1 MARRKRGKGSGD
13 FSGQSLT
20 GVDFSNHELADSDF
34 SGASLSGCDF
44 SNAELE
50 RSTFK
55 GASLSGVDFSNADLE
70 NSDFTGA
77 SLTGCNFSNADL
89 EDSDFQGARVTGC
102 DFENADTDGCKGL
115 EVLNKSTR
123 GVTIIGGGVRQS
135 GHVVNSVTGWTSGR
149 VQQSGHVVNS
159 VTGWTSGRVGGTG
172 RVGASG
178 ASFDAVFDNAFA
190 TIGRAINVSGITMGG
205 SLIDLG
211 WLRFESDG
219 STENPSVNSIGG
231 HHGEIDGRLADFV
244 FTEWL
249 LRAESIGGGKIRLSA
264 RNAESDESGEFW
276 EIILGKSESVEILGG
291 TLYNELE

>member
-55 GASLSGVDFSNADLE
+55 GASLSGVDFSHADLE

-77 SLTGCNFSNADL
+77 SLTGCDFSNADL

-102 DFENADTDGCKGL
+102 DFDNADTDGCTGL
-115 EVLNKSTR
+115 EVVNRSTR

-159 VTGWTSGRVGGTG
+159 VTGWTSGGVGG
-172 RVGASG
+172 
-178 ASFDAVFDNAFA
+178 
-190 TIGRAINVSGITMGG
+190 RANFSGITVGG

-219 STENPSVNSIGG
+219 SIESPSVSSLGG

-276 EIILGKSESVEILGG
+276 EIILGKSESVEVLGG

>member
-102 DFENADTDGCKGL
+102 DFENADTDRCKGL
-115 EVLNKSTR
+115 EVPNKSTR
-123 GVTIIGGGVRQS
+123 GVTIIGGGVR
-135 GHVVNSVTGWTSGR
+135 
-149 VQQSGHVVNS
+149 QSGHVVNS

-190 TIGRAINVSGITMGG
+190 TIGRAINVSGITLGG

-276 EIILGKSESVEILGG
+276 EIVLGKSESVEVLGG

>member
-20 GVDFSNHELADSDF
+20 AVDFSNHQLTDSDF

-55 GASLSGVDFSNADLE
+55 GASLSGCDFSNADLE
-70 NSDFTGA
+70 NSDFAGA
-77 SLTGCNFSNADL
+77 SLTGCDFSNADL

-102 DFENADTDGCKGL
+102 DFDNADTEGCKGL
-115 EVLNKSTR
+115 EVPNKSTR
-123 GVTIIGGGVRQS
+123 GATIIGGGVRQS
-135 GHVVNSVTGWTSGR
+135 GHVVNNVTGWTSGR

-159 VTGWTSGRVGGTG
+159 VTGWTSGRVG
-172 RVGASG
+172 VGAS
-178 ASFDAVFDNAFA
+178 F
-190 TIGRAINVSGITMGG
+190 SGITVGG

-211 WLRFESDG
+211 WLRFECDG
-219 STENPSVNSIGG
+219 STENPSVSSIGG
-231 HHGEIDGRLADFV
+231 HHGVIDGRLADFV
-244 FTEWL
+244 FSEWL
-249 LRAESIGGGKIRLSA
+249 LRAESIGGGKIRVSA
-264 RNAESDESGEFW
+264 RNGESDQSGEFW
-276 EIILGKSESVEILGG
+276 EITLERSESLEVLGG

>member
-1 MARRKRGKGSGD
+1 MISACQSNRRSASLKLAGLPERIYELRFSGVPQMTRKQRGKGSGD

-70 NSDFTGA
+70 NSDFAGA
-77 SLTGCNFSNADL
+77 SLTGCDFSNSNL
-89 EDSDFQGARVTGC
+89 EDSNFDGARVSGC
-102 DFENADTDGCKGL
+102 DFDNADTNGCKGL
-115 EVLNKSTR
+115 EVPNKPTR
-123 GVTIIGGGVRQS
+123 GATIIGGGVRQS
-135 GHVVNSVTGWTSGR
+135 GHIVNSVTD
-149 VQQSGHVVNS
+149 
-159 VTGWTSGRVGGTG
+159 WTSGRVG
-172 RVGASG
+172 RAVNISG
-178 ASFDAVFDNAFA
+178 FTV
-190 TIGRAINVSGITMGG
+190 GG

-219 STENPSVNSIGG
+219 STGNPSVSSIGG

-249 LRAESIGGGKIRLSA
+249 LRAESIGGGKVRLSA
-264 RNAESDESGEFW
+264 RNAESDQSGEFW
-276 EIILGKSESVEILGG
+276 EIILGKSESVDVLGG
-291 TLYNELE
+291 TLHNELE

>member
-1 MARRKRGKGSGD
+1 MTKRINEIRFAGVPQMARRKRGKGSGD

-77 SLTGCNFSNADL
+77 SLTGCDFSNADL

-102 DFENADTDGCKGL
+102 DFENADTDGCKCL
-115 EVLNKSTR
+115 EVPNKSTR

-149 VQQSGHVVNS
+149 VG
-159 VTGWTSGRVGGTG
+159 GAGRAGV
-172 RVGASG
+172 SG
-178 ASFDAVFDNAFA
+178 ASFDAIFDNAFA
-190 TIGRAINVSGITMGG
+190 TIGRAINVSGTSMGG

-219 STENPSVNSIGG
+219 SIESPSVSSLGG

-276 EIILGKSESVEILGG
+276 EIILGKSESVEVLGG

>member
-55 GASLSGVDFSNADLE
+55 GASLSGCDFSNADLE
-70 NSDFTGA
+70 NSDFAEA
-77 SLTGCNFSNADL
+77 SLTGCDFSNADL

-102 DFENADTDGCKGL
+102 DFDNADTEGCKGL
-115 EVLNKSTR
+115 EVPNKSTR
-123 GVTIIGGGVRQS
+123 GATIIGGGVRQSGHVVNSVTGWTSGGVRQS

-149 VQQSGHVVNS
+149 VQQSGHVVNG
-159 VTGWTSGRVGGTG
+159 VTGWTSGRVGG
-172 RVGASG
+172 G
-178 ASFDAVFDNAFA
+178 ASF
-190 TIGRAINVSGITMGG
+190 SGITVGG

-211 WLRFESDG
+211 WLRFECDG
-219 STENPSVNSIGG
+219 STENPSVSSIGG
-231 HHGEIDGRLADFV
+231 HHGVIDGRLADFV
-244 FTEWL
+244 FSEWL
-249 LRAESIGGGKIRLSA
+249 LRAESIGGGKIRVSA
-264 RNAESDESGEFW
+264 RNGESDQSGEFW
-276 EIILGKSESVEILGG
+276 EITLERSESVEVLGG

>member
-77 SLTGCNFSNADL
+77 SLTGCDFSNADL

-115 EVLNKSTR
+115 GVPNKSTR

-149 VQQSGHVVNS
+149 VG
-159 VTGWTSGRVGGTG
+159 GAGRA
-172 RVGASG
+172 GANG

-190 TIGRAINVSGITMGG
+190 TIGRAINVSGISMGG

-219 STENPSVNSIGG
+219 SIENPSVSSLGG

-276 EIILGKSESVEILGG
+276 EIILGKSESVEVLGG
-291 TLYNELE
+291 TLFNELE

>member
-1 MARRKRGKGSGD
+1 MARRKKGKGSGD

-34 SGASLSGCDF
+34 SGASLAGCDF

-50 RSTFK
+50 RSTFI
-55 GASLSGVDFSNADLE
+55 GASLSGVDFSNSDLDNSNFAGASLTGCDFSNADLE
-70 NSDFTGA
+70 NSDFEGA
-77 SLTGCNFSNADL
+77 RITGCNFD
-89 EDSDFQGARVTGC
+89 
-102 DFENADTDGCKGL
+102 NADTDGCKGL
-115 EVLNKSTR
+115 EVSKKSTR

-135 GHVVNSVTGWTSGR
+135 GHVVNSVTGWKSGK
-149 VQQSGHVVNS
+149 V
-159 VTGWTSGRVGGTG
+159 GRAG
-172 RVGASG
+172 RAGISG

-190 TIGRAINVSGITMGG
+190 TIGRAINVSGITVGG

-219 STENPSVNSIGG
+219 TTENPSVSSIGG
-231 HHGEIDGRLADFV
+231 HHGEIDGRLADFS
-244 FTEWL
+244 FSEWL

-276 EIILGKSESVEILGG
+276 EIVLGKSESVEVLGG